1 MNWLFVISTLVC
13 TVLGRVAMGAALG
26 TTGLF
31 ILLIFSNGATQVGA
45 FAVFGFLTKFT
56 LSAIPIFLVMGEIIV
71 ESGLSSRVYQAT
83 SPLFQRIPGRLIHT
97 NILACALFGA
107 VSGSSSA
114 TAAAVSSVSYP
125 ELVKRGYDKGFIIGS
140 IAAGGTLGLL
150 IPPSLALIIYGA
162 WQEVSIGALFLA
174 GIVPGL
180 MIALMFSAYIAIT
193 GLLNPSLVPELN
205 QAGHVD
211 SIFKRILLCLR
222 GIWPLGILIFAVLGT
237 IYAGFATPT
246 EAAGLGVFSAI
257 ILGFLVGEL
266 TFKGLVVAVN
276 RSVKHFGIIAFVL
289 MGAAILS
296 HAVSIIGLPREI
308 VEAVTAWELS
318 KYELIVI
325 VTLLYVVL
333 GCIFEGLSLMI
344 LTLPFL
350 YPVVVGAGFD
360 PVWFGVYV
368 TIMIEVGL
376 ITPPVGLNLYFLS
389 AIAGKKVSMGAI
401 AKSALP
407 YWFLL
412 LFATALIVAFPQIAL
427 FIPESAR

>member
-1 MNWLFVISTLVC
+1 MNWFFVVGLLASTII
-13 TVLGRVAMGAALG
+13 GRVALGAALG
-26 TTGLF
+26 LTGMV
-31 ILLIFSNGATQVGA
+31 ILLLFSNGATEIAA

-71 ESGLSSRVYQAT
+71 ESGLSKRVYGAT
-83 SPLFQRIPGRLIHT
+83 TPLFQKVPGRLIHT
-97 NILACALFGA
+97 NIFACALFGA

-125 ELVKRGYDKGFIIGS
+125 ELSRRGYDKGFIIGS
-140 IAAGGTLGLL
+140 IAGGGTLGLL
-150 IPPSLALIIYGA
+150 IPPSLALILYGA

-174 GIVPGL
+174 GILPGI
-180 MIALMFSAYIAIT
+180 MIAGLFGLYIAIA
-193 GLLNPSLVPELN
+193 GYLNRSLVPPINEKE
-205 QAGHVD
+205 D
-211 SIFKRILLCLR
+211 STGFIPIIKSLW
-222 GIWPLGILIFAVLGT
+222 GIWPLLILILSVLGT
-237 IYAGFATPT
+237 IYMGFATPT
-246 EAAGLGVFSAI
+246 EAAGLGVLAAI
-257 ILGFLVGEL
+257 VLGFVVGDL
-266 TFKGLVVAVN
+266 TFKKLLVAID
-276 RSVKHFGIIAFVL
+276 RSFRHFGIIAFVL

-296 HAVSIIGLPREI
+296 HAISIIGLPREI
-308 VEAVTAWELS
+308 VEIVTSWNLS
-318 KYELIVI
+318 KYQFIT
-325 VTLLYVVL
+325 VTTILYVVL

-350 YPVVVGAGFD
+350 FPVVVGMGFD

-389 AIAGKKVSMGAI
+389 AIAGKQVPMSTI

-412 LFATALIVAFPQIAL
+412 LLATVLIVTFPQIAL
-427 FIPESAR
+427 FIPQTSS